1 MPDRRRWR
9 IARIRV
15 PEIGHSAVMLLN
27 LVKRYVLLAVAVPL
41 AAAGA
46 RKLSDVIEARRGPSR
61 GTRLLRQG
69 ADTIQ
74 GRFGRRPKQ
83 RRFGFGR

>member
-1 MPDRRRWR
+1 MLFNFFKRFL
-9 IARIRV
+9 
-15 PEIGHSAVMLLN
+15 VM
-27 LVKRYVLLAVAVPL
+27 AVAVPL

-46 RKLSDVIEARRGPSR
+46 RKLSDVVEARRGPSR

-69 ADTIQ
+69 ADTLQ
-74 GRFGRRPKQ
+74 GRLGRQRKS